1 MVQRWDCL
9 SAALHSLYAVCRNV
23 LHLREIVDGPKKTQA
38 ARWQT
43 NEIQSGDQKSGQA
56 WRQNATLRKRRP
68 RSLGSKVKGAYR
80 TVVDTIKGT
89 DQLRNKME
97 LPATSETE

>member
-1 MVQRWDCL
+1 MARKKRKPRVGKRVK
-9 SAALHSLYAVCRNV
+9 SRTATRKAVR
-23 LHLREIVDGPKKTQA
+23 RGGKTV
-38 ARWQT
+38 
-43 NEIQSGDQKSGQA
+43 
-56 WRQNATLRKRRP
+56 RKRRP

-97 LPATSETE
+97 LPSTSETE

>member
-1 MVQRWDCL
+1 MARKKRKPRVGKRMK
-9 SAALHSLYAVCRNV
+9 SRVATRKAATRA
-23 LHLREIVDGPKKTQA
+23 GKT
-38 ARWQT
+38 R
-43 NEIQSGDQKSGQA
+43 
-56 WRQNATLRKRRP
+56 LRKRRP

-97 LPATSETE
+97 LPSTSETE

>member
-1 MVQRWDCL
+1 MKSRV
-9 SAALHSLYAVCRNV
+9 ATKKAVKP
-23 LHLREIVDGPKKTQA
+23 GGK
-38 ARWQT
+38 AR
-43 NEIQSGDQKSGQA
+43 G
-56 WRQNATLRKRRP
+56 LRKRRP
-68 RSLGSKVKGAYR
+68 QSLGSKVKGAYR

>member
-1 MVQRWDCL
+1 MARKKRNPRVGKRMK
-9 SAALHSLYAVCRNV
+9 SRAATRKAVR
-23 LHLREIVDGPKKTQA
+23 RGGKTV
-38 ARWQT
+38 
-43 NEIQSGDQKSGQA
+43 
-56 WRQNATLRKRRP
+56 RKQRP

-97 LPATSETE
+97 LPSTSETE

>member
-1 MVQRWDCL
+1 MARKKRKPPAGKRMKSRV
-9 SAALHSLYAVCRNV
+9 AAKKAVKR
-23 LHLREIVDGPKKTQA
+23 GGK
-38 ARWQT
+38 AR
-43 NEIQSGDQKSGQA
+43 
-56 WRQNATLRKRRP
+56 RLRKRRP

>member
-1 MVQRWDCL
+1 MARKKKRNPPVGKRVK
-9 SAALHSLYAVCRNV
+9 SRVATRKAAKRVA
-23 LHLREIVDGPKKTQA
+23 KT
-38 ARWQT
+38 R
-43 NEIQSGDQKSGQA
+43 
-56 WRQNATLRKRRP
+56 RLRKRRP

>member
-1 MVQRWDCL
+1 MARKKRKPRVGKRMQSRV
-9 SAALHSLYAVCRNV
+9 ATRKAVR
-23 LHLREIVDGPKKTQA
+23 RGGKTV
-38 ARWQT
+38 
-43 NEIQSGDQKSGQA
+43 
-56 WRQNATLRKRRP
+56 RKRRP

-97 LPATSETE
+97 LPSTSETE

>member
-1 MVQRWDCL
+1 MARKKRKSV
-9 SAALHSLYAVCRNV
+9 AVRRKNKV
-23 LHLREIVDGPKKTQA
+23 KATVRKKTRTTA
-38 ARWQT
+38 KKR
-43 NEIQSGDQKSGQA
+43 
-56 WRQNATLRKRRP
+56 RLRSRRP
-68 RSLGSKVKGAYR
+68 RTLGEKVSNAYR

>member
-1 MVQRWDCL
+1 MARKKRKPSLRKRTKSRVATRK
-9 SAALHSLYAVCRNV
+9 SARRVA
-23 LHLREIVDGPKKTQA
+23 KT
-38 ARWQT
+38 R
-43 NEIQSGDQKSGQA
+43 
-56 WRQNATLRKRRP
+56 RLRKRRP

>member
-1 MVQRWDCL
+1 MARKKRKPRVGKRMQSRVATRK
-9 SAALHSLYAVCRNV
+9 SARRVA
-23 LHLREIVDGPKKTQA
+23 KT
-38 ARWQT
+38 R
-43 NEIQSGDQKSGQA
+43 
-56 WRQNATLRKRRP
+56 RLRKRRP

>member
-1 MVQRWDCL
+1 MARKKRKPPTGKRMKSRVATRK
-9 SAALHSLYAVCRNV
+9 ATKRGGKARR
-23 LHLREIVDGPKKTQA
+23 LRE
-38 ARWQT
+38 
-43 NEIQSGDQKSGQA
+43 
-56 WRQNATLRKRRP
+56 RRP

>member
-1 MVQRWDCL
+1 MARKKRKPPVGKRVKSRVATRK
-9 SAALHSLYAVCRNV
+9 SARRVA
-23 LHLREIVDGPKKTQA
+23 KT
-38 ARWQT
+38 R
-43 NEIQSGDQKSGQA
+43 
-56 WRQNATLRKRRP
+56 RLRKRRP

-97 LPATSETE
+97 LPSTSETE

>member
-1 MVQRWDCL
+1 MARKKRKPPAGKRMKSRV
-9 SAALHSLYAVCRNV
+9 ATKKAVKRG
-23 LHLREIVDGPKKTQA
+23 RK
-38 ARWQT
+38 AR
-43 NEIQSGDQKSGQA
+43 
-56 WRQNATLRKRRP
+56 RLRKRRP
-68 RSLGSKVKGAYR
+68 QSLGSKVKGAYR